1 MAENERK
8 VIEEIESIIEE
19 HFENY
24 SNPHETL
31 HRIALALRVAGYSRL
46 ASPQRPITG

>member
-8 VIEEIESIIEE
+8 VLKEIEEIVED

-24 SNPHETL
+24 ANPHETL
-31 HRIALALRVAGYSRL
+31 HRIALALRVAGFSRFVQ
-46 ASPQRPITG
+46 PQPPFSD